1 MRKSCAAVLL
11 LVLTA
16 LPVRAGGAEEEGT
29 CSLGGYVRNFSLF
42 LAPASLKRG
51 GDVIKEPDLGSTIN
65 RLRLEVLDR
74 LSSALSLEVEY
85 ELSALIQDPRL
96 FQESGLFVGPS
107 SLEYRAA
114 DFRQRLV
121 PAPGAEARSF
131 GLGHNLDRFVL
142 TWKTGAADIFLGRQV
157 VSWGSARMVN
167 PTDVLVPFAF
177 NEPDKEERRGVDAL
191 RVRVPLGMMD
201 EIDLG
206 FLAGRDLEPGKNA
219 FFLRLKTY
227 LFKTDVSLL
236 TLSFRR
242 HLLVGV
248 DLARS
253 LGEAGIWCEAAWVR
267 PQAFLGEPG
276 SQGHGG
282 DYVRLSAGLDRN
294 LSRVLYAFVE
304 YHFNGAGSRR
314 PEDSMSLLRTPAYID
329 GSVYL
334 YGRHYIALGSV
345 LQVMPLAPLSS
356 IFLLNLND
364 RSLMLAP
371 SLEINIAENIYLA
384 AGGYLGLGRKP
395 EHILGPLDI
404 PPLMLHS
411 EFGAYP
417 DVVFTSFRAYF

>member
-1 MRKSCAAVLL
+1 MKSCAAVLIAAL
-11 LVLTA
+11 AVLP
-16 LPVRAGGAEEEGT
+16 LRAGAGEEGEVL
-29 CSLGGYVRNFSLF
+29 SLGGYVKNFSLF
-42 LAPASLKRG
+42 IAPASLYRG
-51 GDVIKEPDLGSTIN
+51 GDVIKEPDLGSAIN
-65 RLRLEVLDR
+65 RLRLEVLAR
-74 LSSALSLEVEY
+74 LSSSLSLEAEY
-85 ELSALIQDPRL
+85 DLSARIQDPRL
-96 FQESGLFVGPS
+96 FQENGLFIGPS
-107 SLEYRAA
+107 PLEYRAA
-114 DFRQRLV
+114 DFRERLV
-121 PAPGAEARSF
+121 PGPGKEPQSF

-157 VSWGSARMVN
+157 VAWGSARMVN

-177 NEPDKEERRGVDAL
+177 NEPDKEERRGVDSL

-206 FLAGRDLEPGKNA
+206 FLAGRDFEAGKNA

-227 LFKTDVSLL
+227 ILKTDVSLL
-236 TLSFRR
+236 TLAFRR
-242 HLLVGV
+242 HLLLGV

-253 LGEAGIWCEAAWVR
+253 LGEAGVWCEAAWVR
-267 PQAFLGEPG
+267 PQAFRGESEP
-276 SQGHGG
+276 QEPAG
-282 DYVRLSAGLDRN
+282 DYVRLSVGLDRN
-294 LSRVLYAFVE
+294 LSRTLYGFVE
-304 YHFNGAGSRR
+304 YHFNGAGRLR
-314 PEDSMSLLRTPAYID
+314 PEDAMPLLRTPAYID

-334 YGRHYIALGSV
+334 FGRHYLALGSV
-345 LQVMPLAPLSS
+345 LQVMPLAPLTS

-384 AGGYLGLGRKP
+384 AGGYLGLGKKP

>member
-1 MRKSCAAVLL
+1 MKTCAAVLIAAL
-11 LVLTA
+11 AA
-16 LPVRAGGAEEEGT
+16 LPLRAGGGEEEEAL
-29 CSLGGYVRNFSLF
+29 SLGGYVKNFSLF
-42 LAPASLKRG
+42 IAPASLYRG
-51 GDVIKEPDLGSTIN
+51 GDVIEEPDLGSAIN
-65 RLRLEVLDR
+65 RLRLKALAR
-74 LSSALSLEVEY
+74 ISSALSLEAEY
-85 ELSALIQDPRL
+85 DISARIQDPRL
-96 FQESGLFVGPS
+96 FQENGLFIGLSP
-107 SLEYRAA
+107 LEYRVA
-114 DFRQRLV
+114 DFRERLV
-121 PAPGAEARSF
+121 PAPGKEPQSF

-142 TWKTGAADIFLGRQV
+142 TVNAGVADIFLGRQAV
-157 VSWGSARMVN
+157 AWGNGRVVN

-206 FLAGRDLEPGKNA
+206 VAAGRSFEAGKNA

-227 LFKTDVSLL
+227 ALKTDVSLL
-236 TLSFRR
+236 TLAFRR

-267 PQAFLGEPG
+267 PHAFRRESESQEP
-276 SQGHGG
+276 SA
-282 DYVRLSAGLDRN
+282 DYIRLSVGLDRN
-294 LSRVLYAFVE
+294 LSRVLYGFVE
-304 YHFNGAGSRR
+304 YHFNGAGRRR

-334 YGRHYIALGSV
+334 FGRHYLAVGSV

-356 IFLLNLND
+356 IFLFNLND

-371 SLEINIAENIYLA
+371 SLEFNIAANIYLA
-384 AGGYLGLGRKP
+384 AGGYLGLGKKP